1 MLFLFKQIIKI
12 KDMKLKYI
20 IFAITGLVLV
30 SCKSEQKPEEVVK
43 EFFAAIDAKD
53 FAKAKTLATNESSS
67 MIKMMEKAAD
77 FAPEDEEGKSSVDK
91 VECVTEGDKGD
102 CKCSDAAGENE
113 QNVSVKKVDGQWKV
127 HMTKQEMMNDAM
139 EKAGSEVNMDE
150 AMDALK
156 DIDMEKAMETF
167 SEEIDSLGKSM
178 ESINGELK
186 GKTIEAIDAIEEN
199 LDEVKESLKE

>member
-1 MLFLFKQIIKI
+1 
-12 KDMKLKYI
+12 MKLKYI

-43 EFFAAIDAKD
+43 EFFAAIEAKD
-53 FAKAKTLATNESSS
+53 FTKAKSLATKESSS
-67 MIKMMEKAAD
+67 MIKMMEKAAA
-77 FAPEDEEGKSSVDK
+77 FAPDSEEEKNSVDK

-102 CKCSDAAGENE
+102 CKCLDATGENE

-139 EKAGSEVNMDE
+139 EKAGSEVDMDE
-150 AMDALK
+150 AMNALK
-156 DIDMEKAMETF
+156 DIDMEKAMNAL
-167 SEEIDSLGKSM
+167 SEGMKE
-178 ESINGELK
+178 
-186 GKTIEAIDAIEEN
+186 KTIEAIDSIEEN

>member
-1 MLFLFKQIIKI
+1 
-12 KDMKLKYI
+12 MKLKYI

-43 EFFAAIDAKD
+43 EFFAAIEAKD
-53 FAKAKTLATNESSS
+53 FTKAKTLATSESLS
-67 MIKMMEKAAD
+67 MIKMMEKAAA
-77 FAPEDEEGKSSVDK
+77 FAPDSEEEKNSVDK
-91 VECVTEGDKGD
+91 VECIIEEDKGD
-102 CKCSDAAGENE
+102 CKCMDAAGENE

-139 EKAGSEVNMDE
+139 KKAGSEVDMDE
-150 AMDALK
+150 AMNALK

-186 GKTIEAIDAIEEN
+186 EKTIEAIDAIEEN